1 MTRPL
6 VRLTKTAL
14 VLGAT
19 LAMAQAQTPSQRLMP
34 CFQNTDINEV
44 ARGVG
49 EATGVDFLVD
59 PRVRAQVTF
68 CRRTPMT
75 ARQLNEAF
83 QAILSLYNAVAVPSG
98 NGIVKIVPDASVRTM
113 GAVGTTGVGP
123 ETVVDEVIEAKNISA
138 QQLNAVLRPLVSQAG
153 TMAPVAG
160 TNSLLITDRA
170 ANVARIRALVA
181 KVDQSSNTDLDL
193 FRLEFAS
200 ASDVSKVL
208 TTLMQGQPA
217 DAAAGIAPRVGVDER
232 TNSVLVSGDPTQ
244 RLRIGAWIAQ
254 LDTPVE
260 NGGGTQVRRLR
271 YASAEDLAAKLKEM
285 ATGIAAVTPGA
296 AGTPSAP
303 AASAATAADRSVS
316 IIAHPETNALII
328 TAPPKMM
335 TQLMTIVDELDI
347 PRTQVLIEA
356 VIADVSTNKSADLG
370 VNWVMFSNEDG
381 TSTPAAGFISPVGG
395 ANSNPISIV
404 DLIGAIQ
411 DPASATAV
419 PLGGTIGVGRINSNG
434 LNFAAMIRALRAD
447 ADSNVIANPQL
458 TALDNQEATF
468 ESALE
473 VPVLTGSYT
482 NAGGGSN
489 GSVNPFTT
497 VNRQKVGT
505 TLKFTPQINGGNVI
519 TLTIELESSALTGAT
534 GDGGS
539 VITDTRNFKTTVLV
553 EDGATIVVG
562 GMIRDGKTAGETRIP
577 FLGRIPL
584 LGGLFKTRSGKRE
597 QSNLMVFIRPRILG
611 DAEQAAAI
619 TNERY
624 DSVRNAQKKQ
634 SEGKVELVPLLPGD
648 TPPLLPPAN
657 AAAGGAPNP

>member
-14 VLGAT
+14 MLGAT

-113 GAVGTTGVGP
+113 GAVGSTGVGP
-123 ETVVDEVIEAKNISA
+123 ETVVDEVIEARNISA

-193 FRLEFAS
+193 FKLEHAS
-200 ASDVSKVL
+200 ASDVSKVI

-217 DAAAGIAPRVGVDER
+217 DAAAGIAPRLGVDER

-254 LDTPVE
+254 LDTPIE

-271 YASAEDLAAKLKEM
+271 YASADDLAAKLKEM

-296 AGTPSAP
+296 AGTPA
-303 AASAATAADRSVS
+303 AQTASAASAADRSVS

-395 ANSNPISIV
+395 ANGNPVSIV
-404 DLIGAIQ
+404 DLISAIK
-411 DPASATAV
+411 DPAAAAIS
-419 PLGGTIGVGRINSNG
+419 PLGGTIGIGRMSSNG

-473 VPVLTGSYT
+473 VPFTSGQYT
-482 NAGGGSN
+482 NAGNNN
-489 GSVNPFTT
+489 GNLNPFTT
-497 VNRQKVGT
+497 INREKVGT
-505 TLKFTPQINGGNVI
+505 TLKFTPQINGGKVI
-519 TLTIELESSALTGAT
+519 TLTIELESSALTDST
-534 GDGGS
+534 GDAGS
-539 VITDTRNFKTTVLV
+539 PITDTRSFKTTVLV

-562 GMIRDGKTAGETRIP
+562 GMIRDGKTSGETRVP

-584 LGGLFKTRSGKRE
+584 LGGLFKTRSGKRQ

-611 DAEQAAAI
+611 DAAEAAAA
-619 TNERY
+619 TNEKYNSIRE
-624 DSVRNAQKKQ
+624 AQKQ
-634 SEGKVELVPLLPGD
+634 QNEGKVEMIPLLPGD
-648 TPPLLPPAN
+648 TPPLLPAAD
-657 AAAGGAPNP
+657 AAAGSAGKP